1 MRFLIDMPVTPEA
14 VPHLRAA
21 GHDAVHASAIGLAR
35 AADHEI
41 LEVARRE
48 SRVVV
53 TADLDYPRLVILN
66 DASGP
71 GVILFR
77 GGSYSDQEM
86 LALLDRVLGY
96 AARLDLDHSI
106 TVVDR
111 NRIRHRRLPLGE

>member
-1 MRFLIDMPVTPEA
+1 MPVTPEA
-14 VPHLRAA
+14 VPHLGAA

-48 SRVVV
+48 GRVVV
-53 TADLDYPRLVILN
+53 TADLDYPRLVIVN

-96 AARLDLDHSI
+96 AVRLDLDHSI
-106 TVVDR
+106 IVVDR
-111 NRIRHRRLPLGE
+111 NRIRHRRLPHGA